1 MRADASMARGRK
13 PNRLSAGRI
22 GLYAFVLVT
31 AVVFLLPLWI
41 MITTSLKPMDEI
53 RNGSIFALP
62 MRPSLDAWSVA
73 WSSACTGLDC
83 RGLSVGFSN
92 SLIILVPSLVLS
104 LFFGAVNG
112 YALSL
117 WRVRGSNIL
126 FGILMFG
133 AFIPHQLV
141 LYPIVRI
148 FAALGIYGTVWA
160 VIIVHVVFAQ
170 PVMTLVFRNFYASL
184 PVELFNAARVDGGG
198 FWRIFL
204 HIVVPMSLPI
214 LVVAAILQVTSIWN
228 DFLYGL
234 IFAGRDNLPMTVQLN
249 NIINTTTGERF
260 FNVEMA
266 ATLLT
271 AALPLLVYF
280 VSGRWFVRGIAA
292 GAVKG

>member
-1 MRADASMARGRK
+1 MRPDATTARGRK
-13 PNRLSAGRI
+13 PSRFSAGRL

-53 RNGSIFALP
+53 RTGSIFALP
-62 MRPSLDAWSVA
+62 AQPTFEAWSMA

-83 RGLSVGFSN
+83 RGLSVGFGN
-92 SLIILVPSLVLS
+92 SLIILIPSLVLS

-204 HIVVPMSLPI
+204 QIVVPMSLPI

-234 IFAGRDNLPMTVQLN
+234 VFAGRDNLPMTVQLN

-266 ATLLT
+266 ATLMT